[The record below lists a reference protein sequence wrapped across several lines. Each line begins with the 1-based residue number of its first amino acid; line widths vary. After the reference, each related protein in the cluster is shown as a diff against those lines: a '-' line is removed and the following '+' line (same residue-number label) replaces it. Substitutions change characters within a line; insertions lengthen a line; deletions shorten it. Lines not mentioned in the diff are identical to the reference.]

1 MGRRVRR
8 VAAAGALLFLALAA
22 RADTTTGETDRLMS
36 LARVWAMAKYL
47 DPAVVLSDVDWDRSL
62 VKAIPAVRAAKSDDD
77 FAAAVDGMLRTL
89 NDPATTVLTYAA
101 TPPAGPAVPLYRIE
115 EGIVIVNLGGYAARH
130 GADAMWATV
139 SSALP
144 EIAKSS
150 GVIVD
155 LRGSPETA
163 ADVASVVGVMNTLV
177 RQNVNAPAARVLL
190 HSGYAPQQGE
200 TSGGY
205 YSGFLLLPGAWMNAP
220 RDGRAPMRVVFVA
233 DARARVPALALAM
246 REAGLAAIVSDGA
259 IDEGNFAPTRI
270 EPLDARHA
278 VRLRTG
284 HLLAA
289 DSHAD
294 VVTATPMPAAMAL
307 ATGRQPMPKRAA
319 PASAE
324 NVTPKPYKERDYP
337 EMAYPDPEYRLLAA
351 FRIWSVIEFFYPY
364 RHLLGDWDAV
374 LREAIPRFLAA
385 RDASD
390 YTRAVMEMA
399 AHVEDGH
406 TSVGGPGVTRL
417 LGNGRL
423 PFALMQVEGQPAVVQ
438 LYPELPK
445 DAGVQVGDVVVSVDG
460 EPMAARMARLRP
472 LLTASTETARND
484 RIANA
489 ALFGPKE
496 TPARLELRGADGGVR
511 VVTLA
516 RTTAFQSDL
525 GRDAWK
531 LLPGNIGYVNLARLT
546 VPQVEAMFAAL
557 KDTRALVFD
566 MRGYPNGT
574 AWPIAE
580 RINTR
585 KAKVGALFRRP
596 MFTGNSWSGE
606 TSAGWFF
613 EQQVPGGSESKTP
626 KYAGRTVMLID
637 DRAISQSE
645 HTALFFEQANGT
657 TFIGTPTAGANGDVT
672 NYVVPGGLTIRFTGH
687 DVRHADGRQL
697 QRIGIQPDVVA
708 APTLAGL
715 RAGRDEVLER
725 ALAYL
730 NDATH

>member
-1 MGRRVRR
+1 MKR
-8 VAAAGALLFLALAA
+8 AAAFVGIVLLALAV
-22 RADTTTGETDRLMS
+22 RAGETERLMS
-36 LARVWAMAKYL
+36 LARVWAMTKYL
-47 DPAVVLSDVDWDRSL
+47 DPAVTMGDVDWDKAL
-62 VKAIPAVRAAKSDDD
+62 VKAIPAVRAARSDDD

-89 NDPATTVLTYAA
+89 HDPATTVLTYDK
-101 TPPAGPAVPLYRIE
+101 TTPAGADVPLYRIE

-130 GADAMWATV
+130 GADALWATV

-144 EIAKSS
+144 EIAKAS

-155 LRGSPETA
+155 LRGTLENA

-177 RQNVNAPAARVLL
+177 RQNVSAPAARVLL

-220 RDGRAPMRVVFVA
+220 RDGRAPMRVVFVT
-233 DARARVPALALAM
+233 DPRARVPALALGM

-270 EPLDARHA
+270 EPLDDRHA
-278 VRLRTG
+278 VRFRTG
-284 HLLAA
+284 HLLAG
-289 DSHAD
+289 DFHAD
-294 VVTATPMPAAMAL
+294 VVTSTPMPAAISL
-307 ATGRQPMPKRAA
+307 ATGRQPMPKRNA
-319 PASAE
+319 PAPVE
-324 NVTPKPYKERDYP
+324 NVTPRPYKEREYP
-337 EMAYPDPEYRLLAA
+337 DMAYPDAEYRLLAA
-351 FRIWSVIEFFYPY
+351 FRVWSVIEFFYPY
-364 RHLLGDWDAV
+364 RHLLDDWDAV
-374 LREAIPRFLAA
+374 LRAAIPRFLAA
-385 RDASD
+385 RDADD
-390 YTRAVMEMA
+390 YTRAVMEMV

-406 TSVGGPGVTRL
+406 TSVGGPGVTKL
-417 LGNGRL
+417 FGSGRL
-423 PFALMQVEGQPAVVQ
+423 PFALMHVEGQPAVVQ
-438 LYPELPK
+438 LFPELPK
-445 DAGVQVGDVVVSVDG
+445 DSGVQAGDVVVSVDG
-460 EPMAARMARLRP
+460 EPMAARMTRLRP

-489 ALFGPKE
+489 ALLGSKE
-496 TPARLELRGADGGVR
+496 TPATLELRGPDGAVR
-511 VVTLA
+511 TVKLA
-516 RTTAFQSDL
+516 RVSGFTADL
-525 GRDAWK
+525 GHDAWK
-531 LLPGNIGYVNLARLT
+531 LLPGNIGYANLMRLT
-546 VPQVEAMFAAL
+546 VPQVDAMFAAL
-557 KDTRALVFD
+557 QNTKALIFD

-580 RINTR
+580 HINTK

-596 MFTGNSWSGE
+596 MFTGNSWSPD

-613 EQQVPGGSESKTP
+613 EQQVPGFPKSDKP

-657 TFIGTPTAGANGDVT
+657 TFIGTTTAGANGDVT
-672 NYVVPGGLTIRFTGH
+672 NYVLPGGLTVRFTGH

-697 QRIGIQPDVVA
+697 QRVGIQPDVVV

-725 ALAYL
+725 AIAYL
-730 NDATH
+730 NDAAH